1 MAIVVPINV
10 MQNLKEQWQE
20 CREQSWEENL
30 CQVVINA
37 EELTTTSVVGQ
48 SISESYDLPT
58 FVEPSS
64 GPPTGPILLHMV
76 APLDLPMERDTSI
89 ENIVLVEDV
98 SDEEEAEMGMG
109 VTFKDPIDI
118 IIPLNGSSQS
128 IDETKVEEPNLPNNP
143 SVDEPS
149 QLDIDMKI
157 EDCAGPPIHHPP
169 LAW

>member
-1 MAIVVPINV
+1 MPIRDSMIHGEKLMAIVVPINV

-64 GPPTGPILLHMV
+64 GPPTGPILLHTV
-76 APLDLPMERDTSI
+76 APLDLPMEHDTSF
-89 ENIVLVEDV
+89 EDYF
-98 SDEEEAEMGMG
+98 GRRC
-109 VTFKDPIDI
+109 I
-118 IIPLNGSSQS
+118 
-128 IDETKVEEPNLPNNP
+128 
-143 SVDEPS
+143 
-149 QLDIDMKI
+149 
-157 EDCAGPPIHHPP
+157 
-169 LAW
+169 

>member
-1 MAIVVPINV
+1 VSCI
-10 MQNLKEQWQE
+10 KTE

-30 CQVVINA
+30 CQVDISV
-37 EELTTTSVVGQ
+37 EEVLLDNQPVRTY
-48 SISESYDLPT
+48 YDLPT
-58 FVEPSS
+58 LVEPDL
-64 GPPTGPILLHMV
+64 GPQTCPILLHAV

-128 IDETKVEEPNLPNNP
+128 IDETKAEEPNLPNNP
-143 SVDEPS
+143 LLE
-149 QLDIDMKI
+149 
-157 EDCAGPPIHHPP
+157 GPPN
-169 LAW
+169 WTST

>member
-1 MAIVVPINV
+1 M
-10 MQNLKEQWQE
+10 
-20 CREQSWEENL
+20 
-30 CQVVINA
+30 CQVDISV
-37 EELTTTSVVGQ
+37 EEVLLDNQPVRTY
-48 SISESYDLPT
+48 YDLPT
-58 FVEPSS
+58 LVEPDL
-64 GPPTGPILLHMV
+64 GPQTCPILLHAV

-128 IDETKVEEPNLPNNP
+128 KTKIEEPNLPNNP